1 MLIRY
6 GYIRSSEAG
15 PQPRT
20 FLVIIR
26 KHIKKALG
34 GGKTTCPPEL
44 RREMQITRE
53 TDYAI
58 RCMYYLSG
66 KKGGVTMVDE
76 IAKEMDVPNSF
87 LAKILQKL
95 SKASLVKSRRGV
107 KGGFELTRPPQEIS
121 ILQVIEAIQGSV
133 AMNICAVDETLCDR
147 SSTCA
152 IHPVWIELR
161 KEVEKFLGGKNFSG
175 LRINAEDK

>member
-1 MLIRY
+1 
-6 GYIRSSEAG
+6 
-15 PQPRT
+15 
-20 FLVIIR
+20 
-26 KHIKKALG
+26 
-34 GGKTTCPPEL
+34 
-44 RREMQITRE
+44 MQITRE

-76 IAKEMDVPNSF
+76 IARETDVPYSF

-95 SKASLVKSRRGV
+95 GKASLVKSRRGV

-121 ILQVIEAIQGSV
+121 VLQVIEAIQGPV
-133 AMNICAVDETLCDR
+133 AMNICAIDEVLCDR
-147 SSTCA
+147 SGTCA

-161 KEVEKFLGGKNFSG
+161 REVEKFLGEKKFSQF
-175 LRINAEDK
+175 RIDPENN